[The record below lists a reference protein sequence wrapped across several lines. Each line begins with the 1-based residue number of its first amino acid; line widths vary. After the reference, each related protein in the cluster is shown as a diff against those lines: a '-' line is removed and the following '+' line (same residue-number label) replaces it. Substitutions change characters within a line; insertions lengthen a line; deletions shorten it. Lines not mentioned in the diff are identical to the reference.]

1 MKPMLA
7 IVALAVAGCAH
18 VSDTAQPAQ
27 PAKVPEILPG
37 FLQGYLSKEALPNS
51 LALIPP
57 PPSPGSGA
65 FAFDEEIMRKSL
77 ALHGTPRW
85 TQATLDADLRFPHA
99 ADTFSCVLDVSV
111 TQARTPYL
119 YQLLRRTMTDAG
131 LATYSAKDHYQRT
144 RPFVANQAPIC
155 TPQEQAFLAKDGSYP
170 SGHTAIGWAWA
181 MVLIEIAP
189 ARTDAIAARGRAF
202 GENRN
207 ICNVHWRSDVLE
219 GRFVAAAT
227 VARLQSEPAFRSD
240 LAAAKKE
247 LAAAQASGAKP
258 TRDCRAEA
266 AALAQPL

>member
-1 MKPMLA
+1 MKTLLA
-7 IVALAVAGCAH
+7 TVALAVAGCAH
-18 VSDTAQPAQ
+18 VPDTAQPAR
-27 PAKVPEILPG
+27 VPEIHPG
-37 FLQGYLSKEALPNS
+37 LLQGYLPREALPNS

-57 PPSPGSGA
+57 PPAAGSGA
-65 FAFDEEIMRKSL
+65 FAFDEEVMRQSL
-77 ALHGTPRW
+77 ALRGTPRW
-85 TQATLDADLRFPHA
+85 AQATLDADLRFPHA
-99 ADTFSCVLDVSV
+99 ADTFSCVLDTPV
-111 TQARTPYL
+111 TQADTPYL

-131 LATYSAKDHYQRT
+131 LATYSAKNRYQRT

-189 ARTDAIAARGRAF
+189 ARADAIAARGRAF

-207 ICNVHWRSDVLE
+207 VCNVHWRSDVLE

-240 LAAAKKE
+240 LAAARQE
-247 LAAAQASGAKP
+247 LAAAQARGAKP
-258 TRDCRAEA
+258 TRDCAAEA
-266 AALAQPL
+266 AALAVPF